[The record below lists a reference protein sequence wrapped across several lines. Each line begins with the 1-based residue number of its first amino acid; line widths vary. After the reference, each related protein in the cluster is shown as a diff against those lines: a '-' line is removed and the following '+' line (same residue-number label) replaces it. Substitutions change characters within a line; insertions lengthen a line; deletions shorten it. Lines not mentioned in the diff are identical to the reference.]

1 MTNKTFAVCTLGCKV
16 NAYESDC
23 LAALFEKAGFTK
35 VGFSEC
41 ADIYL
46 INTCSVTNTGDKK
59 SRQAIHKA
67 RRQNPSAFI
76 AVCGCYAQ
84 AKAEEVAL
92 SGADLICGTSDRELL
107 VSRAIEGV
115 GGSIVSDISKKR
127 EFEELSEKPVTE
139 RCRAY
144 IKIQDGCNNF
154 CSYCIIPYTR
164 GRVRSRSRDSVIKE
178 AIRLKEEGFSE
189 LVLAGIEVYSY
200 GSDLGDTSLIDLL
213 EELSSVVKIP
223 RIRLSSIDPR
233 AFTDEFIER
242 LSRVSGLC
250 RHFHISAQSGC
261 DDTLKR
267 MNRPNTAEE
276 FLNILKKIRR
286 AMPDAAVTTDIITG
300 FPGETEEEFLK
311 TREFLKKAEFSRLH
325 VFPYSERSGTRAAKM
340 EQLPVCLRSD
350 RAKILIA
357 DGKSY
362 ALKFAEKQ
370 VGKTLNVLAEYEKD
384 GVYSGYS
391 ENYVRVGFS
400 GADIKVGNIY
410 PVIAEKALPDGSLS
424 GRIVKEK

>member
-1 MTNKTFAVCTLGCKV
+1 MTKKTFAVCTLGCKV

-23 LAALFEKAGFTK
+23 LAALFEKAGLTR
-35 VGFSEC
+35 VGFSER

-59 SRQAIHKA
+59 SRQAIHRA

-84 AKAEEVAL
+84 ASADEVAA
-92 SGADLICGTSDRELL
+92 SGADLVCGTSNRESI
-107 VSRAIEGV
+107 VSRAIEGA
-115 GGSIVSDISKKR
+115 GGSIVEDVSKTR

-189 LVLAGIEVYSY
+189 IVLAGIEVYSY
-200 GSDLGDTSLIDLL
+200 GADTGEDSLIDLL
-213 EELSSVVKIP
+213 EELSESVEIP

-233 AFTDEFIER
+233 AFDDEFILR
-242 LSRVSGLC
+242 LSRIRHLC

-261 DDTLKR
+261 DETLKR

-276 FLNILKKIRR
+276 FLEILKKLRT

-300 FPGETEEEFLK
+300 FPGETEEEFSK
-311 TREFLKKAEFSRLH
+311 TREFVKKAEFSRLH
-325 VFPYSERSGTRAAKM
+325 VFPYSERSGTRAAAM
-340 EQLPVCLRSD
+340 EQLPVSLRTD

-357 DGKSY
+357 DGRAC
-362 ALKFAEKQ
+362 ALNFAEKQ
-370 VGKTLNVLAEYEKD
+370 IGKTLRVLAEYAKD

-400 GADIKVGNIY
+400 GADIKVGEIY
-410 PVIAEKALPDGSLS
+410 SVLAEKALGDGSIL